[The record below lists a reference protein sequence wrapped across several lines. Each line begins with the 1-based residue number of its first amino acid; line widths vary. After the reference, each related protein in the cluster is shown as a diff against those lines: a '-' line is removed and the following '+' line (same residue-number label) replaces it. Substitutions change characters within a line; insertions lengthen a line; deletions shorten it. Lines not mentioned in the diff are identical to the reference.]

1 MTNKNKK
8 QPQIWCAHPFF
19 SERAR
24 HLSLQQQ
31 HSRSL
36 SSYLAPISPLSHH
49 HHLVCTALKD
59 FRQFSDC
66 DDSQARQSTAAT
78 TSAPILKVE
87 KNEVQDLLLVKTVW
101 INCELR
107 TGQGYGCHQHSCH
120 FSTVNW
126 QLYLYLSILYLYL
139 RLWQGCHQDASL
151 LSTAQCRLQL

>member
-1 MTNKNKK
+1 MVR
-8 QPQIWCAHPFF
+8 APFLL
-19 SERAR
+19 RAR
-24 HLSLQQQ
+24 TPSFTAAAAFSLSLVL
-31 HSRSL
+31 SRANITTHIIITWSAL
-36 SSYLAPISPLSHH
+36 HLKISGSSQTATILRLGSQPLPPRR
-49 HHLVCTALKD
+49 LQFLK
-59 FRQFSDC
+59 
-66 DDSQARQSTAAT
+66 
-78 TSAPILKVE
+78 LK